1 MSAMTTPDIESGPFD
16 PVGVSWRP
24 VSPRLATARLATAA
38 IVLGVPVVGGV
49 VAAVWSG
56 LAGLWS
62 IPAVFGL
69 LLVWCALLIPRQV
82 RAMGYAERA
91 DDLLIRKGILFRSMV
106 VVPYG
111 RMQYVDVQAGPLAR
125 AYGIAQV
132 QLHTASPGTDAAIDG
147 LPADEATRLRDKLAS
162 RGEARLAGL

>member
-1 MSAMTTPDIESGPFD
+1 MTSPGVENGPFD
-16 PVGVSWRP
+16 PVGVTWKP
-24 VSPRLATARLATAA
+24 VSPRLATARLATSA
-38 IVLGVPVVGGV
+38 IVLGVPLLGGV

-62 IPAVFGL
+62 IPVVAGL
-69 LLVWCALLIPRQV
+69 LLAWCAVLIPRQV

-147 LPADEATRLRDKLAS
+147 LPADEATRLRDQLAS

>member
-1 MSAMTTPDIESGPFD
+1 MTSPHAASGPFD
-16 PVGVSWRP
+16 PDGVVWRA
-24 VSPRLATARLATAA
+24 VSPRLATARLATTAV
-38 IVLGVPVVGGV
+38 VLGVPAAGGA
-49 VAAVWSG
+49 VAALVSG
-56 LAGLWS
+56 VDGLWAVPAGLL
-62 IPAVFGL
+62 ALG
-69 LLVWCALLIPRQV
+69 VWCALLIPRQV

-91 DDLLIRKGILFRSMV
+91 DDLLIRKGIVYRTMV

-125 AYGIAQV
+125 AFGIAQV

-147 LPADEATRLRDKLAS
+147 LPADEASRLRDQLAS

>member
-1 MSAMTTPDIESGPFD
+1 MDAMTSEGVESGPFD
-16 PVGVSWRP
+16 PVGVTWKP

-38 IVLGVPVVGGV
+38 IMLGVPALGGV

-56 LAGLWS
+56 LAGLWA
-62 IPAVFGL
+62 IPAAFVL
-69 LLVWCALLIPRQV
+69 LLLWCALLVPRQV

-125 AYGIAQV
+125 AFGIAQV

-147 LPADEATRLRDKLAS
+147 LPADEATRLRDQLAS